1 MGVANQLLSTTLQ
14 ADFLKR
20 HESDF
25 EKLRAQFES
34 RNKAKSQLSLQV
46 ARARKLT
53 INWRDYT
60 PPTPSQLGVQLIDD
74 VSIAELRRYI
84 DWTPFFH
91 TWQISGRYPQVLEHE
106 KYGVEAQRL
115 FADANAM
122 IDTFIETGSIKL
134 KGVVGIFPANTV
146 DDDDIEIYGQ
156 HDRTDIKATVVNLRQ
171 QSSGQEGK
179 PRLCLADF
187 IAPKES
193 QKTDFI
199 GAFAVTAGMGLDELV
214 KIYEKNH
221 DDYNSIMAKAVAD
234 RLAEAFA
241 EYLHQRVRTQL
252 WAYAADEQLDN
263 DALIR
268 EKYQGIRPAPGYPA
282 NPDHTQ
288 KAVIWKLLDVEKNT
302 GIQLTE
308 SLAMWPA
315 SSVSGWYFSHPDSR
329 YFAVGTI
336 GEDQLED
343 YARRRHIRIEEAR
356 NWLAPNLP

>member
-1 MGVANQLLSTTLQ
+1 
-14 ADFLKR
+14 
-20 HESDF
+20 
-25 EKLRAQFES
+25 
-34 RNKAKSQLSLQV
+34 
-46 ARARKLT
+46 
-53 INWRDYT
+53 
-60 PPTPSQLGVQLIDD
+60 
-74 VSIAELRRYI
+74 
-84 DWTPFFH
+84 
-91 TWQISGRYPQVLEHE
+91 
-106 KYGVEAQRL
+106 
-115 FADANAM
+115 
-122 IDTFIETGSIKL
+122 
-134 KGVVGIFPANTV
+134 
-146 DDDDIEIYGQ
+146 
-156 HDRTDIKATVVNLRQ
+156 
-171 QSSGQEGK
+171 
-179 PRLCLADF
+179 
-187 IAPKES
+187 
-193 QKTDFI
+193 
-199 GAFAVTAGMGLDELV
+199 MGLDELV

-343 YARRRHIRIEEAR
+343 YARRRNIRIEEAR